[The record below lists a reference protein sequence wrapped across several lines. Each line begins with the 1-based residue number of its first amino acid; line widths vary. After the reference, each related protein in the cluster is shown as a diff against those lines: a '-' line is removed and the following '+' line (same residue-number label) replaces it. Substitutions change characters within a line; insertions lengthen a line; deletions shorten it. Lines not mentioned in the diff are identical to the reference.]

1 MSALRRLAALIRE
14 DFLCLWPGG
23 GAPLNREALLRLL
36 LYVCFLTLVVRLAW
50 PLADS
55 GWNRSGPA
63 APLPRAPQDQRA
75 PVDRAPAEPD
85 VQIEDPVNI

>member
-23 GAPLNREALLRLL
+23 GSPLNREAMLRLL
-36 LYVCFLTLVVRLAW
+36 LYVCFLTLTVRLAW
-50 PLADS
+50 PLVDA
-55 GWNRSGPA
+55 GWTRTRATPGPS
-63 APLPRAPQDQRA
+63 APLREAPPPAGA
-75 PVDRAPAEPD
+75 PDEPA

>member
-1 MSALRRLAALIRE
+1 MSALRRLAALIKD

-36 LYVCFLTLVVRLAW
+36 LYVCFLTLTVRLAW
-50 PLADS
+50 PLVDA
-55 GWNRSGPA
+55 GWNDSRPTPA
-63 APLPRAPQDQRA
+63 PGAPLREDAPRPGT
-75 PVDRAPAEPD
+75 PTEPN